1 MFINNQDNLKK
12 EISYNH
18 LIQTLKVNDFNYVEN
33 DSQKKYIDYKIE
45 SNNCVEDAIQ
55 NIFPSLN
62 ENDLNTEYLNDKRI
76 YEIITNNTE
85 IKTKS
90 LNIKKKNKISDKH
103 IKEKI
108 FRIKKI
114 RNILGRRKLNQPQL
128 YSYGANHTKFG
139 EDNIVRKIKIYFTN
153 STMKYINK
161 KYIEFLGK
169 KSKKRL
175 LGRIKPNF
183 TIVWTKKEN
192 QEYLAKKIRDIFSEK
207 LSTKCRRF
215 PNNYNQK
222 QIAKI
227 LENGKAKEV
236 INILNTSVQDMFEKY
251 ISQDNIIQG
260 YNLKY
265 DLEEIEKRN
274 GKNYAIIYKSIALN
288 LIEILNKKGRKD

>member
-1 MFINNQDNLKK
+1 MFIEHQDSLKK
-12 EISYNH
+12 EISNNFF
-18 LIQTLKVNDFNYVEN
+18 LQTLKVNDINYFVN
-33 DSQKKYIDYKIE
+33 DDQKKYIDNKIDK
-45 SNNCVEDAIQ
+45 NNCVEDAIQ
-55 NIFPSLN
+55 NIFSSMSV
-62 ENDLNTEYLNDKRI
+62 EDFKTEYLNEQRI
-76 YEIITNNTE
+76 YEILTNNTE
-85 IKTKS
+85 I
-90 LNIKKKNKISDKH
+90 NIKNINNNKKISKDNKNK
-103 IKEKI
+103 KEKI

-128 YSYGANHTKFG
+128 YSRGANHTKFG

-175 LGRIKPNF
+175 LGKIKPNF

-192 QEYLAKKIRDIFSEK
+192 QEYLSKKISDIFSEK
-207 LSTKCRRF
+207 LSTKCKRF

-227 LENGKAKEV
+227 FEKGKAKNV
-236 INILNTSVQDMFEKY
+236 INILNTSVQDMYEKY
-251 ISQDNIIQG
+251 ISQDNIIPG

-274 GKNYAIIYKSIALN
+274 GKKYAKMYKSIALN